1 MVGQTSGVSDDASRR
16 ADGTDRRP
24 HDPSPDAAASDA
36 TRRTYLA
43 SERTFLAWFRTA
55 LASLALAITIGRV
68 LPEITEG
75 DRRVFQVVG
84 LGFGLVGL
92 GVLVYGA
99 VRERMITRA
108 LADGRYVP
116 FPFTALVVLTGAVFV
131 LGIVLVVLIW
141 A

>member
-1 MVGQTSGVSDDASRR
+1 MTRAAGQAGRTRGRDTSS
-16 ADGTDRRP
+16 
-24 HDPSPDAAASDA
+24 DAAASDA

-84 LGFGLVGL
+84 LGFGIVGL

-99 VRERMITRA
+99 VRERAITKA
-108 LADGRYVP
+108 LASGRYVP
-116 FPFTALVVLTGAVFV
+116 FPFTALVVLTAAVFV

-141 A
+141 T